1 MVIENLIYHLFRL
14 FKSPD
19 LDNKASNLSLMS
31 QKYRKDT
38 RYLNISSTYAKAAA
52 GGIILLVFVLYFW
65 VL

>member
-1 MVIENLIYHLFRL
+1 
-14 FKSPD
+14 
-19 LDNKASNLSLMS
+19 MS